1 MEFALKLMNMSLLQR
16 MVFKM
21 VRPGILLQS
30 QDLRVNQ
37 EKKSCIRF
45 IQENL
50 IENLVQDYL
59 PYILKAHG
67 LYPTTLAY
75 PK

>member
-1 MEFALKLMNMSLLQR
+1 
-16 MVFKM
+16 MVFKI
-21 VRPGILLQS
+21 VRLGILLQS
-30 QDLRVNQ
+30 QNLEVNQ
-37 EKKSCIRF
+37 EKKSYIGF
-45 IQENL
+45 L

-67 LYPTTLAY
+67 LYPTTSAY

>member
-1 MEFALKLMNMSLLQR
+1 VKRENKNKVPLST
-16 MVFKM
+16 
-21 VRPGILLQS
+21 ILT
-30 QDLRVNQ
+30 LRVNQ
-37 EKKSCIRF
+37 EKKSYIEF

-59 PYILKAHG
+59 PYILKVHG

-75 PK
+75 SK